1 MQESSSLD
9 NKKKQQDDPINKNKN
24 GLVTP
29 MNIILVMAVIF
40 CGVVY
45 KEHCRKSWFLA
56 EYLTKEKFPSRP
68 FVVKEFPTTY
78 YKQGEISKVLQ
89 GWHKG
94 EGLKPYLH
102 LYRLNPSETFQFD
115 PSVLTT
121 KVQVEKIM
129 NPCDRV
135 ASIVCRT
142 CTSMSEHKMVNISE
156 LFAEPNYYYSSFAK
170 MDYSDVIPKLV
181 ETLGIPDLNPKK
193 MNFEHAFVGNFPED
207 KITAFTHAN
216 AVTSSMSMQFMG
228 KKGWLFFS
236 PDVMRNRENLDSF
249 PGGAVAVPSK
259 GPDGPFEVYYLES
272 RPGDIIFFSENWGH
286 AVLTKK
292 GPNFMLNFR
301 KMEIGNMLRRPF
313 DWFNALYLALRYR
326 PQHRLGRDT
335 TPFNDLL
342 PVYMAKMNA
351 LCDDGKRA
359 PWDDDMTNLLLNGP
373 EKNKVNL

>member
-1 MQESSSLD
+1 MEEVSLSLD
-9 NKKKQQDDPINKNKN
+9 ANKKQAEGVDKNKK
-24 GLVTP
+24 GLFTP
-29 MNIILVMAVIF
+29 VNIILVMAVIF

-45 KEHCRKSWFLA
+45 KEHCRKSWFVA
-56 EYLTKEKFPSRP
+56 DYLSKEMFPSRP

-78 YKQGEISKVLQ
+78 YKQGEIGKVLQ

-135 ASIVCRT
+135 A
-142 CTSMSEHKMVNISE
+142 K
-156 LFAEPNYYYSSFAK
+156 PNYYYSSFAK
-170 MDYSDVIPKLV
+170 MDNSNVIVKLV
-181 ETLGIPDLNPKK
+181 ESLGVPGLNPKQ
-193 MNFEHAFVGNFPED
+193 MTVEHAFVGNFPED
-207 KITAFTHAN
+207 KVTAFVHAN
-216 AVTSSMSMQFMG
+216 ALTSSMAIQYAG

-249 PGGAVAVPSK
+249 PGGGAISIPTK
-259 GPDGPFEVYYLES
+259 GPDGPYEVYYLDS
-272 RPGDIIFFSENWGH
+272 QPGDIIFFSENWGH
-286 AVLTKK
+286 AVFTKK
-292 GPNFMLNFR
+292 GPNFMLTLR
-301 KMEIGNMLRRPF
+301 KMEIGNVLRRPF
-313 DWFNALYLALRYR
+313 DWFNAVYHAIRYR
-326 PQHRLGRDT
+326 PQYRLGRDT
-335 TPFNDLL
+335 TPFNELL

-359 PWDDDMTNLLLNGP
+359 PWDDDMTNLLLNGLG
-373 EKNKVNL
+373 KNKSV